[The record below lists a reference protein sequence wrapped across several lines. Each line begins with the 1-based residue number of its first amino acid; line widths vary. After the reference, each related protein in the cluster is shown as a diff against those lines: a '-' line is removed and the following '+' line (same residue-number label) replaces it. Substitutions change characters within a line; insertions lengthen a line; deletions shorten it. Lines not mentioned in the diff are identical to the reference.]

1 VAESPAPAWN
11 PLRWPLP
18 VRVLLGVVLGV
29 ALGVVFGRD
38 EIALGWTNED
48 LARLG
53 GLYIR
58 LLTALATPLIFFA
71 IVDAFVRTQI
81 TGRQGLKMLL
91 VCSVNIAAAFAIGL
105 TILNVWQPGRSWRG
119 IVAEQMN
126 APAVEGDANPRL
138 AATLP
143 SAADGPSLSLLDM
156 LDGYVPKSIAQ
167 PAVEN
172 MVLTVAVLAILLGAA
187 MRSLKTTEDAALA
200 EAMGTFERLMTAC
213 FQIVVKMLAWLIELA
228 PFASCFV
235 IAGLM
240 GRTEDLRGLL
250 ESVGAYFAT
259 VMAALG
265 VHALVYYPLSA
276 WLVGGVSPRVYFREG
291 AGAILTGFS
300 INSSLATAPVTL
312 KALARMGVSDSS
324 ARLSACVG
332 TNFNNDGITLYEA
345 MTALFVAQAAGMEL
359 PLGAQVSVLLVVLAG
374 SMGIAGIPNSGL
386 IILTLVL
393 KAARLPDDVVAIVL
407 PMVYSIDFINARV
420 RSAVNVM
427 GDLQVAIVLDAG
439 RRQGAETPASP
450 KPPDASADSSDA

>member
-1 VAESPAPAWN
+1 
-11 PLRWPLP
+11 
-18 VRVLLGVVLGV
+18 VRVLLGVIVGV
-29 ALGVVFGRD
+29 ALGVVFGRG

-53 GLYIR
+53 SLYIR

-81 TGRQGLKMLL
+81 TGWQGLKMLL

-119 IVAEQMN
+119 IVAEQMR
-126 APAVEGDANPRL
+126 APAPAGAEA
-138 AATLP
+138 AATVP
-143 SAADGPSLSLLDM
+143 PIADGPSLSLLDM

-187 MRSLKTTEDAALA
+187 MRSLKGTEDAALA

-213 FQIVVKMLAWLIELA
+213 FQLVVKMLAWLIELA

-250 ESVGAYFAT
+250 ESVGTYFAT

-300 INSSLATAPVTL
+300 INSSLATAPITL

-359 PLGAQVSVLLVVLAG
+359 SLPQQVSVLLVVLAG

-393 KAARLPDDVVAIVL
+393 KAARLPEDVVAIVL
-407 PMVYSIDFINARV
+407 PMVYSVDFINARV
-420 RSAVNVM
+420 RSAVNVI

-439 RRQGAETPASP
+439 RPEGAKAPESQDPGSYP
-450 KPPDASADSSDA
+450 RSRFP

>member
-1 VAESPAPAWN
+1 VTESPAPAWN

-29 ALGVVFGRD
+29 ALGAYFGPN
-38 EIALGWTNED
+38 EIALGWTNEN

-81 TGRQGLKMLL
+81 TGWQGLKMLL
-91 VCSVNIAAAFAIGL
+91 ACSVNIAAAFAIGL

-119 IVAEQMN
+119 IVAEQME
-126 APAVEGDANPRL
+126 APEVQAEVVETATAVP
-138 AATLP
+138 P
-143 SAADGPSLSLLDM
+143 VADGPSLSLLDM
-156 LDGYVPKSIAQ
+156 LDGYVPQSTAQ
-167 PAVEN
+167 P
-172 MVLTVAVLAILLGAA
+172 LTVAALAILIGAA
-187 MRSLKTTEDAALA
+187 MRSLKGTEDAALA
-200 EAMGTFERLMTAC
+200 EAMGTFEQLMTAC
-213 FQIVVKMLAWLIELA
+213 FQIVVKILAWLIELA

-250 ESVGAYFAT
+250 ESVGTYFVT

-300 INSSLATAPVTL
+300 INSSLATAPITL

-359 PLGAQVSVLLVVLAG
+359 TLAQQVSVLLVVLAG

-393 KAARLPDDVVAIVL
+393 KAARLPEDVVAIVL

-439 RRQGAETPASP
+439 KKGVRRESP
-450 KPPDASADSSDA
+450 DFESP